1 MSTPDSS
8 PDLIKRF
15 IGALGKSRFLT
26 VSVLLHL
33 LLVFILGGTVLFNVY
48 VEPDDFIGG
57 GGDRNFLDESQMV
70 AAPPPP
76 PAPSMPTEA
85 TPQVVTPVQQNTS
98 PIQAIKTIAPS
109 TSSFTL
115 PSIAPKIPAPSTS
128 LTQNIPAPPAPSM
141 GTGQMSTQAASAIKS
156 FTQGWGKGRGQG
168 SGQGT
173 RQRTFEFTAYIAKY
187 SGGDWNSTVQIRDN
201 RIVTGSLP
209 NLLYTMKAWS
219 NGRIAADPNPVPL
232 DLASEEIFAKK
243 PPFIFFTGHRD
254 FKLTEKE
261 VANLTRYVRLGG
273 AIWGDSSLAGRRSR
287 FDIAFRREMRRVIPD
302 VDKDFEPIPANHP
315 IFTQPYFTDVK
326 EVPPGV
332 NYYQEPVYAL
342 KMYDEI
348 SIFYTSNNYGDMWQ
362 VGLDEEGNVD
372 TRRDRQG
379 RYVALNDRIWG
390 LRDTYV
396 RNLSPESI
404 AQSYKFGTNIVIH
417 LLTRWESKVSSAPDI

>member
-57 GGDRNFLDESQMV
+57 GGDGNFLDESQMV